1 MKELQFLIVIL
12 FITACG
18 GGKTPP
24 NPQDEDNVGGA
35 SSNVE
40 SITTIQI
47 ITPTQVTEVSI
58 RIKESS
64 QIAK

>member
-1 MKELQFLIVIL
+1 MKELYFLIVIL
-12 FITACG
+12 FLTAC

-24 NPQDEDNVGGA
+24 NPQDEDDVGGA
-35 SSNVE
+35 SSKVE

-58 RIKESS
+58 RIKETS